1 MCPHRFSSSNCCCFL
16 QLIKNELLSCEY
28 LPPSHSSLPL
38 FSALL
43 PQPVM
48 ELRSLMEEVKTIKVE
63 REVIETTLRDPVADI
78 GKREGGGGRGR
89 KRENE
94 GGRGGRM
101 REVKSLGTHNPHTLT
116 LSSLTQLPSSCRL

>member
-16 QLIKNELLSCEY
+16 QLIKNELLSCEN

-89 KRENE
+89 MRE
-94 GGRGGRM
+94 GGEGG
-101 REVKSLGTHNPHTLT
+101 
-116 LSSLTQLPSSCRL
+116 